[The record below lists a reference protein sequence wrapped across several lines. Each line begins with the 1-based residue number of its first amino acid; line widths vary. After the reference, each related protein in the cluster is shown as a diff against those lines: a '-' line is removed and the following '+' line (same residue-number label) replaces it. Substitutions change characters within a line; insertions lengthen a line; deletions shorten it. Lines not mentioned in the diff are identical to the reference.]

1 MELGELAK
9 WNLVFVDELDSLETA
24 LKKMDEAN
32 IHHIFVKDSS
42 GPKSVVSQ
50 SDIVSYILQSSDKQ
64 KVLGSPI
71 KLIPSSKLKVF
82 DQDVE
87 LGEAINQM
95 KALATDCI
103 VIKSSDDT
111 YGIITLT
118 DIVRVLEQIIVNK
131 DEDSTISQAELT
143 LASPLTQR
151 LLKLLSDLGI

>member
-9 WNLVFVDELDSLETA
+9 WNLVFADEGDSLETA
-24 LKKMDEAN
+24 LQKMNAAN

-50 SDIVSYILQSSDKQ
+50 SDIVSYFLQSNDRE
-64 KVLGSPI
+64 KVLHSPI

-82 DQDVE
+82 DQTVE

-95 KALATDCI
+95 IALGTDCI

-118 DIVRVLEQIIVNK
+118 DIVRVLEQILVKK
-131 DEDSTISQAELT
+131 DEASSISQAELT
-143 LASPLTQR
+143 LASPLTQS

>member
-9 WNLVFVDELDSLETA
+9 WNLVFADEADSLETA
-24 LKKMDEAN
+24 LQKMNSAN

-50 SDIVSYILQSSDKQ
+50 SDIVSYFLQSNDKE
-64 KVLGSPI
+64 KVLQSPI
-71 KLIPSSKLKVF
+71 KLIPSAKLKVF
-82 DQDVE
+82 DQTVE

-95 KALATDCI
+95 IALDTDCI
-103 VIKSSDDT
+103 VIKSSDNT

-118 DIVRVLEQIIVNK
+118 DIVRVLEKILVKK
-131 DEDSTISQAELT
+131 DGASSVSQAELT
-143 LASPLTQR
+143 LANPLTQS